1 MTSGA
6 AGEYEAD
13 VLRAFAQRL
22 ARVVL
27 VASPEGSCQFV
38 NGGWTAFTGLDLE
51 HSQGNGWQLA
61 LHPNDVSDAL
71 AGLRAGIT
79 AEQPFEMRYRMRSAH
94 DEYAMFSSTFVPI
107 RDADGRLA
115 QWLVVCDRADLEHA
129 ADDRFRRLA
138 DALPLLVWT
147 TDSEDRL
154 TFVNRAWL
162 DYTGLP
168 AGSTIEERNAL
179 VHPLDLPVLMRAL
192 RSGETEIDFRL
203 RRRSDGAYRW
213 HFLRW
218 VHLRSDALPFYRIG
232 TAVDVHDQR
241 VARDERDRQMRII
254 AEALP
259 DIVWSTSAK
268 GEQDYA
274 NSALLRFTGLT
285 LEECTGEP
293 WHRIVHP
300 ADWPETSQRWRRSI
314 DTGEPYEMQHRL
326 MRGEGGSRWFLS
338 RAVPMRDERGE
349 IVRWFGTSTD
359 IHDQKRIAQ
368 EQSYLAELGR
378 IVNSSLELDRT
389 LRHIC
394 EAAVPLLVDSCQIDL
409 LTNGVLR
416 TAAFAYNGRQR
427 EIPPA
432 RIRAQVFGNARAATF
447 VDVVAGASLETIV
460 VPMLVRGK
468 SIGTISFVRPED
480 ADAHGGSTVEFLE
493 EVGRR
498 CALAIQNAQL
508 YQREHR
514 VADALQ
520 SASLPQRLPQIEGI
534 VMDAIYEP
542 GHSEAQIGGDW
553 YDAFAL
559 ADGRVVVSIGDV
571 AGSGLD
577 AAVTMSNMRQ
587 IIRGIAQVH
596 ADPVLMLNS
605 ADRALRMDDPEGF
618 VTAFV
623 GVIDP
628 IASTM
633 VYASAGH
640 LPPYIRRADGTLEEL
655 IFVDLPLGLRERM
668 SIDASS
674 VRVGDGDLLVFYTDG
689 LVESSRDLESGVH
702 MLRATLADPQIDRV
716 AHPAAFIRKR
726 ALLESARD
734 DVAILTLRVQGRSSN
749 MRRWSLT
756 SLDPDGLSRMRHEF
770 RSELVGIGLSEQRLE
785 TAELVFGELAG
796 NVVRH
801 APGAIEVVLDR
812 TGGEIVLHV
821 IDNGPGFERAPMLP
835 IDVMSESGRGLFIVS
850 QLTREFNVTRRHPRG
865 SHARAVLDK
874 QPKVS

>member
-1 MTSGA
+1 M
-6 AGEYEAD
+6 GEFQGEA
-13 VLRAFAQRL
+13 LRTFAQRL
-22 ARVVL
+22 GRVVL
-27 VASPEGSCQFV
+27 ITAPDGSCVHV
-38 NGGWTAFTGLDLE
+38 NVGWTAFTGLGLE
-51 HSQGNGWQLA
+51 QSRGNGWQLA
-61 LHPNDVSDAL
+61 MHPKDVSDAL
-71 AGLRAGIT
+71 CGLEAGLRSEA
-79 AEQPFEMRYRMRSAH
+79 PFELRFRLRSAH
-94 DEYAMFSSTFVPI
+94 DEYAMFSATFVPV
-107 RDADGRLA
+107 REPDGHLGE
-115 QWLVVCDRADLEHA
+115 WLVVCDRADLEHA

-147 TDSEDRL
+147 TDQQDRL

-168 AGSTIEERNAL
+168 AGSKIEERNAL
-179 VHPLDLPVLMRAL
+179 VHPLDLPALMRAL
-192 RSGETEIDFRL
+192 RRGEAEVDFRL

-218 VHLRSDALPFYRIG
+218 VHLRSETLPFYRIG
-232 TAVDVHDQR
+232 TAMDVHDQR

-259 DIVWSTSAK
+259 EMVWSTNAR

-274 NSALLRFTGLT
+274 NSALLRFTGLS
-285 LEECTGEP
+285 LEECTGDA
-293 WHRIVHP
+293 WGNFVHP
-300 ADWPETSQRWRRSI
+300 TDLPPTTARWHASI
-314 DTGEPYEMQHRL
+314 ESGDPFEMQHRVL
-326 MRGEGGSRWFLS
+326 RHGGGSRWFLS
-338 RAVPMRDERGE
+338 RAVPMRDDNGE

-359 IHDQKRIAQ
+359 IHDQKRISQ

-416 TAAFAYNGRQR
+416 TAAFAYHGRQR
-427 EIPPA
+427 EIPLS

-447 VDVVAGASLETIV
+447 VDQVGDTWVETVV
-460 VPMLVRGK
+460 VPMHVRGK
-468 SIGTISFVRPED
+468 SIGTISFVRPQDPE
-480 ADAHGGSTVEFLE
+480 ADTVTSVEFLE

-520 SASLPQRLPQIEGI
+520 SASLPQRLPQIDGI

-559 ADGRVVVSIGDV
+559 PDGRVVVSIGDV

-577 AAVTMSNMRQ
+577 AAVTMSSMRQ

-605 ADRALRMDDPEGF
+605 ADRALRLDDPDGF

-640 LPPYIRRADGTLEEL
+640 LPPYVRHADGTLDEL
-655 IFVDLPLGLRERM
+655 MFVDLPLGLRDRA
-668 SIDASS
+668 SIEACS
-674 VRVGDGDLLVFYTDG
+674 VSVGDGDLLVFYTDG
-689 LVESSRDLESGVH
+689 LVESSRDLENGVH
-702 MLRATLADPQIDRV
+702 MLRATLSDPQIDRT

-726 ALLESARD
+726 VLVEAARD
-734 DVAILTLRVQGRSSN
+734 DVAILTLRMQRNRGSQN
-749 MRRWSLT
+749 MWRRNLT
-756 SLDPDGLSRMRHEF
+756 SLDPDGLSRVRHEF
-770 RSELVGIGLSEQRLE
+770 RSVLVGFGLSEQRVE

-801 APGAIEVVLDR
+801 APGSVEVVLDHR
-812 TGGEIVLHV
+812 ASEIVLHV

-850 QLTREFNVTRRHPRG
+850 QLTREFNVTKRHPRG
-865 SHARAVLDK
+865 SHARAVLAK